1 MVENKKKRRKIMIIT
16 LKDGSTKEYAE
27 AKSVIEIASDIS
39 EGLARVACAG
49 EVDGEVADLRTVID
63 RDCELNIL
71 TFDSEGGKGAFRH
84 TTSHIMAQ
92 AIKRLF
98 PEVKLAIG
106 PSIEDG
112 FYYDIDSDEPI
123 TAEDL
128 PKIEAEMKKIVK
140 ENLAITRFTKPRA
153 EAIEFFKEK
162 NEPYKVELI
171 EDLPEDS
178 EISFYQQGEFVDLCA
193 GPHLMTTKPVKAFK
207 LTSLAGAY
215 WRGSEK
221 NKMLTRIYG
230 TSYTKKA
237 DLEEYITRM
246 EEAKKR
252 DHRKL
257 GKELG
262 LFMMKEEGP
271 GFPFFLP
278 KGMVLKNTLLDYWRE
293 IHNKAGYVEI
303 STPIMLSR
311 HLWETSGHWDHYKE
325 NMYTTVIDET
335 DFAIKPMNCPGGIL
349 VYKSEPR
356 SYRDLP
362 LRMGELGLVHRHEK
376 SGQLHGLMR
385 VRCFTQDDAHIFMT
399 PEQIRD
405 EIKGVARLIDSVYQL
420 FGFKYHVELST
431 RPEDSMGSDEDWE
444 IATEGL
450 RGALD
455 DLGLDYV
462 VNEGDGAFYG
472 PKIDFHLEDSIGRT
486 WQCGT
491 IQLDFQLP
499 LRFDCEYI
507 GADGEKHR
515 PIMIHRVAF
524 GSIER
529 FIGILIEHFAGAFPT
544 WLAPVQVK
552 VLPISEKYMDYA
564 NKVMSDLKDA
574 GIRTEI
580 DDRAEK
586 IGYKIREARLQKIPY
601 MLVVGAKEEEEGKV
615 SVRSRFLGDEGA
627 KDLNEFIESVKEE
640 IKNREN
646 RKVEV
651 TE

>member
-1 MVENKKKRRKIMIIT
+1 MIIT
-16 LKDGSTKEYAE
+16 LKDGSTKEYSE
-27 AKSVIEIASDIS
+27 PKSIIEIATDIS
-39 EGLARVACAG
+39 EGLARMACAG
-49 EVDGEVADLRTVID
+49 EVNGEVEDLRTVID
-63 RDCELNIL
+63 KDCNLSIL
-71 TFDSEGGKGAFRH
+71 TFNDEGGKAAFRH

-92 AIKRLF
+92 AIKRLY
-98 PEVKLAIG
+98 PETKLAIG
-106 PSIEDG
+106 PSIADG
-112 FYYDIDSDEPI
+112 FYYDVDRDTPLTS
-123 TAEDL
+123 EDL
-128 PKIEAEMKKIVK
+128 EKIEAEMKKIVK
-140 ENLAITRFTKPRA
+140 EDLKLERFELPRA
-153 EAIEFFKEK
+153 EAIAFMKEK
-162 NEPYKVELI
+162 EEPYKVELI
-171 EDLPEDS
+171 EDLPEDA

-193 GPHLMTTKPVKAFK
+193 GPHLMSTKPVKAFK

-230 TSYTKKA
+230 TSFTKKA
-237 DLEEYITRM
+237 DLEEYLNRM

-262 LFMMKEEGP
+262 LFMMREEGP

-293 IHNKAGYVEI
+293 IHRKNGYVEI

-325 NMYTTVIDET
+325 NMYTTVIDDT

-349 VYKSEPR
+349 VYQSEPR

-385 VRCFTQDDAHIFMT
+385 VRCFTQDDAHIFMM

-405 EIKGVARLIDSVYQL
+405 EIKGVARLIDEVYQL

-444 IATEGL
+444 MATEAL

-455 DLGLDYV
+455 DLGLPYV

-499 LRFDCEYI
+499 LRFNLEYT

-515 PIMIHRVAF
+515 PIMIHRVIF

-552 VLPISEKYMDYA
+552 VLPISDKYMDYA
-564 NKVMSDLKDA
+564 QKVLDELNNSGVRA
-574 GIRTEI
+574 EI
-580 DDRAEK
+580 DTRAEK
-586 IGYKIREARLQKIPY
+586 IGYKIREAQMKKIPY
-601 MLVVGAKEEEEGKV
+601 MLVVGAKEEEDGLV
-615 SVRSRFLGDEGA
+615 SVRSRFEGDEGQKTLADFLAAIKMEIQA
-627 KDLNEFIESVKEE
+627 KTAREVKKEDD
-640 IKNREN
+640 K
-646 RKVEV
+646 
-651 TE
+651 

>member
-1 MVENKKKRRKIMIIT
+1 MKIT
-16 LKDGSTKEYAE
+16 LKDGSSKEYAQSM
-27 AKSVIEIASDIS
+27 SVIDIAKDIS
-39 EGLARVACAG
+39 EGLARVATAG
-49 EVDGEVADLRTVID
+49 EVDGEVVDLRTVID
-63 RDCELNIL
+63 KDCELNIL
-71 TFDSEGGKGAFRH
+71 TFNDEKGKGAFRH

-92 AIKRLF
+92 AIKRLY
-98 PEVKLAIG
+98 PDTKLAIG

-112 FYYDIDSDEPI
+112 FYYDIDRETPLV
-123 TAEDL
+123 AEDL
-128 PKIEAEMKKIVK
+128 EKIEAEMKKIVK
-140 ENLAITRFTKPRA
+140 EDLPIKQYTMPRS
-153 EAIEFFKEK
+153 EAIAYFKEK
-162 NEPYKVELI
+162 DEPYKVELI

-178 EISFYQQGEFVDLCA
+178 VISFYSQGEFTDLCA
-193 GPHLMTTKPVKAFK
+193 GPHLMSTKPVKAFK

-221 NKMLTRIYG
+221 NKMLQRVYG
-230 TSYTKKA
+230 TSYPKKA
-237 DLEEYITRM
+237 ELEEYLHMM

-262 LFMMKEEGP
+262 LFMMREEGP

-278 KGMVLKNTLLDYWRE
+278 KGMELKNQLLDYWRE
-293 IHNKAGYVEI
+293 IHKKAGYVEI
-303 STPIMLSR
+303 SSPIMLSR
-311 HLWETSGHWDHYKE
+311 HLWETSGHWDHYKD
-325 NMYTTVIDET
+325 NMYTTVIDDE

-349 VYKSEPR
+349 VYESEPR

-362 LRMGELGLVHRHEK
+362 IRMGELGLVHRHEK

-399 PEQIRD
+399 PEQVRD
-405 EIKGVARLIDSVYQL
+405 EIKGVVKLINEVYSL

-431 RPEDSMGSDEDWE
+431 RPEDSMGSDEDWDM
-444 IATEGL
+444 ATEAL

-455 DLGLDYV
+455 DLGLPYV

-499 LRFDCEYI
+499 LRFNLEYT

-515 PIMIHRVAF
+515 PIVIHRVIF

-552 VLPISEKYMDYA
+552 VLPISDKYMDYA
-564 NKVMSDLKDA
+564 QKVLDELNNSGVRA
-574 GIRTEI
+574 EI
-580 DDRAEK
+580 DTRAEK
-586 IGYKIREARLQKIPY
+586 IGYKIREAQMKKIPY
-601 MLVVGAKEEEEGKV
+601 MLVVGAKEEEDGLV
-615 SVRSRFLGDEGA
+615 SVRSRFEGDEGQKSLTDFLAAIKMEIQA
-627 KDLNEFIESVKEE
+627 KTAREVKKEDD
-640 IKNREN
+640 K
-646 RKVEV
+646 
-651 TE
+651 